1 MLVKQVAD
9 LVNESVKSYLGEG
22 AVLNEDLSNVV
33 DFGKELFDAT
43 SYDNYVR
50 SLVDH
55 IGKVVFV
62 NRKYNGIAPTLLS
75 DAWEFASVLEKVNG
89 GLYEAEENESW
100 NLQDGKV
107 YEQQQFYKPVA
118 TAKFFN
124 KKITFEIPCSIT
136 DRQVKSSFDNA
147 VQLNAFVSMIFN
159 DVDKSMTARID
170 KLILDTVGA
179 MIGITVLDDK
189 NGLKAVNLLKNY
201 NTQFGT
207 SLKAVNALTDPE
219 FIRYAILQ
227 MRLTISRMRTL
238 GTWYNLGEQPR
249 FTTSDNLK
257 SIMLDQFKEA
267 AGVYLYDAAGQ
278 YNTENLKLQAAET
291 VPFWQGAGTDYSL
304 DSISTIDLKLPDGRT
319 AKQSGIIAVAFDKD
333 ALMIANTDRRVT
345 TDYNHKAEFYN
356 NWFKY
361 ECSFFADTN
370 ENFVVFYIADTTD

>member
-62 NRKYNGIAPTLLS
+62 SRKYNGIAPTLLS

-124 KKITFEIPCSIT
+124 NKITFEIPCSIT

-179 MIGITVLDDK
+179 MIGVTVLDDK